1 MPEPGDL
8 VEIHGRVRMR
18 EVEREVVDETT
29 GQASTQTSIEHS
41 IYLTGLEYMD
51 VDDPDRDAEGEPEL
65 AVGRMLADVVAA
77 PSSPARR
84 SGQVSAPGAG
94 TDGIATPV
102 SPARRLRE
110 AETDSSPDRAGGLG
124 EDEEEFE
131 PHISS
136 PGGAA
141 PEPYGHAHAATALER
156 GRATARAH
164 ALSAGADG
172 EDGADL
178 AEVASSAPWERL
190 RTMLADATE
199 EEFELA
205 TPRRETLT
213 AGGVGSVMRLETA
226 HGGVKTP
233 PVLRG
238 RLADLAAA
246 GRLPVLIST
255 TRLRCVV
262 IDPCAWRD
270 QLHVMTDAI
279 HSGAIDPSATSIDA
293 PAPTTTGVR

>member
-8 VEIHGRVRMR
+8 VEIHGRVRLR

-29 GQASTQTSIEHS
+29 GQASTRTSIEHS

-65 AVGRMLADVVAA
+65 VVGRMLADGIAA
-77 PSSPARR
+77 PPSPARR
-84 SGQVSAPGAG
+84 PGQVSAPGAG
-94 TDGIATPV
+94 TEGFATPA
-102 SPARRLRE
+102 SPAHRLGE
-110 AETDSSPDRAGGLG
+110 AETESSPDRADGLR

-131 PHISS
+131 PLIPP

-141 PEPYGHAHAATALER
+141 PEPSGRPHVATALER
-156 GRATARAH
+156 GRAPARAH
-164 ALSAGADG
+164 ATSPGADG

-178 AEVASSAPWERL
+178 AEISSSAPWERL
-190 RTMLADATE
+190 RTLLADATE

-226 HGGVKTP
+226 HGGVRTP
-233 PVLRG
+233 PMLRG
-238 RLADLAAA
+238 RLVDLAAA
-246 GRLPVLIST
+246 GRFPVLIST

-262 IDPCAWRD
+262 IDPRAWRD
-270 QLHVMTDAI
+270 QLRAMTDAI

-293 PAPTTTGVR
+293 PAPTTIGAR